1 MVDCHYPQ
9 RKTVDAFKVS
19 MIKGCQM
26 NIHVILI
33 IQRIMVL
40 NIFSADIHQQTKLNA
55 MYSTCQR
62 MMSTA

>member
-1 MVDCHYPQ
+1 MVDCHHLH
-9 RKTVDAFKVS
+9 RNTVDAFKVS
-19 MIKGCQM
+19 MIKGCQSS
-26 NIHVILI
+26 IHVILI
-33 IQRIMVL
+33 IQRIMGL